1 MIIQTDAQYEF
12 LKALDRRLWT
22 AADQLRSNLDAAV
35 YKHAVLGLVFLK
47 YVSDA
52 FAERHQTL
60 ATQFRDPEAD
70 YYLGGD
76 EVAVT
81 EQLEIRDFYKEA
93 NVFWVPAMA
102 RWSFLV
108 DNAKVATN
116 TEITLP
122 DGKLYKFKTLGHLL
136 DDALDAIERDNPRLK
151 NVLPKDYARLRLED
165 AKMRQL
171 LDLVAT
177 IPFENRELGLHSKDI
192 LGHVYEYF
200 LGEFAS
206 AEGKKGGQ
214 YHTPKSIVTLIVEM
228 IEPYQGRVY
237 DPCCGS
243 GGFFVQSD
251 NFIEQHAT
259 AKHYNAAE
267 QKRRV
272 AIYGQ
277 ESNPTTWQLACMNLA
292 IREIEY
298 NLGDEPADTMRRDL
312 HKSLRADF
320 IMANPP
326 FNMNEWGQEDLRDDP
341 RWVYGLPPA
350 SNANFAW
357 IQHMLARLAPTGRM
371 ALLLSNGS
379 MSSNTNNEGVI
390 RQKLLDKEIDLV
402 ECMVAL
408 PGQLFTNTQI
418 PACIWFL
425 NKNKAAGSSRAD
437 RRGQVLFID
446 ARQKGYMKDRVLR
459 DFRREDIADIARTYH
474 SWQQGNEDYANQL
487 GYCYSATLAE
497 IAAHDYILTPGRY
510 VGAEEKEVDAEP
522 FADKMGRL
530 TVTLREQFSEGTR
543 LQAVIEEN
551 LIALGYGD

>member
-1 MIIQTDAQYEF
+1 MSDTAQHEF

-52 FAERHQTL
+52 FKERQDAL
-60 ATQFRDPEAD
+60 AIQFRDPDAD
-70 YYLGGD
+70 YYLGDD
-76 EVAVT
+76 ETAVA
-81 EQLEIRDFYKEA
+81 EQLEVRDFYTEQ
-93 NVFWVPAMA
+93 NVFWVPAIA
-102 RWSFLV
+102 RWEFLEKH
-108 DNAKVATN
+108 AKVATN

-122 DGKLYKFKTLGHLL
+122 DGRSYKFKTLGHLL

-165 AKMRQL
+165 TKMRQL

-214 YHTPKSIVTLIVEM
+214 YHTPKSIVALIVEM

-259 AKHYNAAE
+259 ARHYNAAE

-292 IREIEY
+292 IRGIEFD
-298 NLGDEPADTMRRDL
+298 LGEGPADTMRRDL

-341 RWVYGLPPA
+341 RWRYGLPPA

-357 IQHMLARLAPTGRM
+357 MQHMLYHLAPTGRM

-390 RQKLLDKEIDLV
+390 RRQLLEDDLV

-408 PGQLFTNTQI
+408 PSQLFTNTQI
-418 PACIWFL
+418 PACIWL
-425 NKNKAAGSSRAD
+425 LSNSKTAGPSRYD

-459 DFRREDIADIARTYH
+459 DFRPDDVAAIASTYH
-474 SWQQGNEDYANQL
+474 HWQQGHAAYANQP

-497 IAAHDYILTPGRY
+497 IATHDYVLTPGRY
-510 VGAEEKEVDAEP
+510 VGAEEKEADSEP

-530 TVTLREQFSEGTR
+530 TATLREQSSEGAR
-543 LQAVIEEN
+543 LQAIIEEN
-551 LIALGYGD
+551 LIVLGYGG